1 MQILVAPPPALQ
13 ELVAGVPPQLE
24 TILER
29 AMAKNPDRRY
39 RSARAF
45 ERALEEVE
53 TGVRRTAT
61 ASVPVPATVSAP
73 LSVWSKVGI
82 AAVSVGGL
90 LIGMIGIGW
99 LTSWIFNTTLERSA
113 FSTEGIGDW
122 LIWGRRASAAPFI
135 WLVMLTVGIV
145 PLIVMCH
152 VIIASSSAARAL
164 DGAVRGWLIDLQTRR
179 LGLRNVS
186 VRASYALLISGVML
200 SAVTWYF
207 SPLIAALL
215 DFVSRAPDDNLALL
229 AADRIPYHNAY
240 RSTFTTVAILMGLLW
255 LSVLRLTQTGQRL
268 HWGMWAGGATVI
280 FATLVLLHF
289 PYRLMNYR
297 TAFESVRWQGG
308 QCYVTGERADAML
321 LFCPELPRGR
331 RTRVVRADD
340 PEVVHL
346 GLTETNLF
354 NRFATS
360 RSLDTAP

>member
-1 MQILVAPPPALQ
+1 
-13 ELVAGVPPQLE
+13 
-24 TILER
+24 
-29 AMAKNPDRRY
+29 
-39 RSARAF
+39 
-45 ERALEEVE
+45 
-53 TGVRRTAT
+53 
-61 ASVPVPATVSAP
+61 
-73 LSVWSKVGI
+73 
-82 AAVSVGGL
+82 
-90 LIGMIGIGW
+90 
-99 LTSWIFNTTLERSA
+99 
-113 FSTEGIGDW
+113 
-122 LIWGRRASAAPFI
+122 
-135 WLVMLTVGIV
+135 
-145 PLIVMCH
+145 
-152 VIIASSSAARAL
+152 
-164 DGAVRGWLIDLQTRR
+164 
-179 LGLRNVS
+179 
-186 VRASYALLISGVML
+186 
-200 SAVTWYF
+200 
-207 SPLIAALL
+207 
-215 DFVSRAPDDNLALL
+215 
-229 AADRIPYHNAY
+229 
-240 RSTFTTVAILMGLLW
+240 MGLLW